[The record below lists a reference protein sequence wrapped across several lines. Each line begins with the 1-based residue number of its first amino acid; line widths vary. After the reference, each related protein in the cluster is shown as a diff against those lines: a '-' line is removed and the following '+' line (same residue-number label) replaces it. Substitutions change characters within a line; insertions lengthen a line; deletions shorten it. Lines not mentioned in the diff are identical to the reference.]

1 MQHQFDY
8 NYDLARKLGL
18 RDFARFKTARSGA
31 EVPVTIWS
39 HDVVVRKGTPDI
51 LVAVHSL
58 TGEFKALRGLLPDDF
73 DGVIVDAGGYIGTA
87 TLALRKLYPKAR
99 IIVLE
104 PSEANLMVLRQN
116 LAGVENVQIVHGA
129 LVGKE
134 RASITLLDPGKGE
147 HAFTAVERP
156 KTNENAAAMHEAP
169 AYTLSQL
176 VEDGSEIGILKL
188 DIEGGEVD
196 VLEHDMETLRGIKAV
211 FAELHDR
218 INDGCTRLFTEFS
231 QGRVVVRIGEK
242 RLSVKP

>member
-8 NYDLARKLGL
+8 NYELVRKLGL
-18 RDFARFKTARSGA
+18 SDFARFKMARSGA
-31 EVPVTIWS
+31 EVPVKIWS
-39 HDVVVRKGTPDI
+39 HNVMVRKGTPDI
-51 LVAVHSL
+51 RVAVHSL

-87 TLALRKLYPKAR
+87 TLALRQLYPKAR
-99 IIVLE
+99 IVTLE
-104 PSEANLMVLRQN
+104 PSEANLKVLRQN

-129 LVGKE
+129 LVGKA
-134 RASITLLDPGKGE
+134 RASITLRDPGRGE

-169 AYTLSQL
+169 AYTLAQL
-176 VEDGSEIGILKL
+176 VDDVSQIGILKL

-196 VLEHDMETLRGIKAV
+196 VLEHDTHTLRGIKVV

-218 INDGCTRLFTEFS
+218 IEEGCTRLFTEFS